1 MIRVAA
7 LQFASGTDVDVNLAT
22 CMEMIERAG
31 EHRPQVMVLPE
42 FCNHISWYDDAQH
55 AWDVSLDLDG
65 AFLRAIAA
73 QARRHH
79 CHLVINV
86 SLRRREQQLSITSL
100 MYGPEGSLL
109 AQADK
114 QTLMGHENF
123 WFQRAQKVSPVLDTE
138 VGRLAMFPCRD
149 GVTFET
155 PRGLA
160 LRGAQLFCDSLNS
173 FALDEASLHVPARAP
188 ENRCFLVAAN
198 KVGPLIPQNLLQ
210 QVSEDTHIPLKFL
223 YGAGESQ
230 IVSPQGEVLAKGPRD
245 EDAVVWADIDLSQ
258 ADEKRSVDGTDCF
271 ATRRPQLYS
280 AIATAPKAV
289 KPAAAQAITV
299 ACLAPG
305 LQSEPATA
313 ELEALVAELPADTR
327 LVVLP
332 ELFGGVE
339 WGTSGKQL
347 EQSRTLIE
355 RLSSMCENRGDF
367 HIVTSLPMPQ
377 GQGVGLSA
385 LLIGSTGPVATQGQL
400 HGSARFPGLQL
411 ADRFNSIDLPWG
423 RLALLT
429 ADDMRH
435 PEMSKLAAIEGV
447 HLLVVPGK
455 LLEPWEATLA
465 LPSRAAENRMC
476 LAYSSFAL
484 GDCAG
489 MIADLHEDF
498 TLMTPWAQR
507 SFDGFINQPLI
518 TNQVPGEPMTVASV
532 NLPAANN
539 KLMSEQTD
547 LILQRPWELS
557 GELIREPDND

>member
-7 LQFASGTDVDVNLAT
+7 LQFSSGTDVDVNLAT
-22 CMEMIERAG
+22 SIEMIERAG
-31 EHRPQVMVLPE
+31 EHKPQVMVLPE

-65 AFLRAIAA
+65 AFLHAIAA
-73 QARRHH
+73 QAARHH

-86 SLRRREQQLSITSL
+86 SLRRSDQQLTITSL
-100 MYGPEGSLL
+100 MYGPDGSLL

-123 WFQRAQKVSPVLDTE
+123 WFQRAKQVSPVLDTE

-210 QVSEDTHIPLKFL
+210 QVSEDTHIPLRFL

-230 IVSPQGEVLAKGPRD
+230 IVSPQGKVLAKGPRD
-245 EDAVVWADIDLSQ
+245 KDAVVWADIDLSQ

-271 ATRRPQLYS
+271 TTRRPHLYS
-280 AIATAPKAV
+280 AIATAPKAIRSV
-289 KPAAAQAITV
+289 PAQSITV

-305 LQSEPATA
+305 LQGESAIV
-313 ELEALVAELPADTR
+313 ELEALIAELPADTR
-327 LVVLP
+327 LAVLP
-332 ELFGGVE
+332 ELFSGME
-339 WGTSGKQL
+339 WGTSDKQL
-347 EQSRTLIE
+347 EQSQVLIE
-355 RLSSMCENRGDF
+355 RLSSMCESRNDF
-367 HIVTSLPMPQ
+367 HIVTSLPMAQ

-385 LLIGSTGPVATQGQL
+385 LLIGSSGPVATQGQL
-400 HGSARFPGLQL
+400 HASARFPGLQL
-411 ADRFNSIDLPWG
+411 AENFDSIDFSWG

-455 LLEPWEATLA
+455 LLETWEATLA
-465 LPSRAAENRMC
+465 LPSRAAENRIC
-476 LAYSSFAL
+476 LAYSSLAV
-484 GDCAG
+484 GEHGG
-489 MIADLHEDF
+489 MIADLHQDF
-498 TLMTPWAQR
+498 TLMTAWAQR

-518 TNQVPGEPMTVASV
+518 TQQIPGQRITLASV
-532 NLPAANN
+532 NLLAANN

-547 LILQRPWELS
+547 LILDRPWELS
-557 GELIREPDND
+557 GELIRESDND